1 MLSTALNALKAQ
13 ELPQPPVVAPRIN
26 DVDHESVIKYHNAE
40 LKKASL
46 RLKAMDMQLKEL
58 TQKLKLQVM
67 ESIPDFQGPETKP
80 SNPKLPEM
88 NLRNI
93 EKQNKDRGIASKVKK
108 ISKLHQVDGNDK
120 LAINNQYGNVYINVW
135 PKKEIKVDIEIKA
148 FGSSEKEA
156 AELLDGVKI
165 QEVKSPD
172 LLSYKTTIEP
182 NKSYGGVYKRGKDPK
197 GVIIEYTVYMPGSN
211 PLDIINKFG
220 DVILPE
226 FNGRLQVDNS
236 YGSLKGGSLLNISN
250 DISVRYG
257 SVNLEKYV
265 VGSVMVTYGS
275 LNIASASGITADVRY
290 GSTKI
295 GKVINGGNLE
305 NKYGSLRIDEVDNNI
320 KTLIINTDK
329 ASVAVGT
336 GPSSNFDF
344 DVTVNMGGFYYPA
357 DKTTITSKT
366 PDEDRGRP
374 QFTKNYQGQ
383 YGKGSPARIL
393 VKTSYGSVKFQ

>member
-1 MLSTALNALKAQ
+1 MTLNALKAQ
-13 ELPQPPVVAPRIN
+13 ELPKPPVATTPQTT
-26 DVDHESVIKYHNAE
+26 DFDHHLVIKSHSAE

-46 RLKAMDMQLKEL
+46 RLKAVDMQLKEL
-58 TQKLKLQVM
+58 TQKLKMQIM
-67 ESIPDFQGPETKP
+67 ESIPDFQGPERAP
-80 SNPKLPEM
+80 STPEVPEM
-88 NLRNI
+88 NLRKI
-93 EKQNKDRGIASKVKK
+93 ERQNKDRGTLSKVKK
-108 ISKLHQVDGNDK
+108 SSKLHQVDANDK

-135 PKKEIKVDIEIKA
+135 PKKEFKVDIEIKA
-148 FGSSEKEA
+148 FGNSERQA

-165 QEVKSPD
+165 DEVKSSN
-172 LLSYKTTIEP
+172 LISYKTNIESG
-182 NKSYGGVYKRGKDPK
+182 KSYGGVYKRGKDPK
-197 GVIIEYTVYMPGSN
+197 GVIIEYTVYMPGGN

-250 DISVRYG
+250 DISVKYG

-265 VGSVMVTYGS
+265 VGSINVSYGS

-295 GKVINGGNLE
+295 GKVTNGGNLE
-305 NKYGSLRIDEVDNNI
+305 NKYGSLKIDEVDNNV

-329 ASVAVGT
+329 GSVAVGT

-357 DKTTITSKT
+357 DKTTIISKT
-366 PDEDRGRP
+366 ADEENGRP
-374 QFTKNYQGQ
+374 HFTKHYQGQ